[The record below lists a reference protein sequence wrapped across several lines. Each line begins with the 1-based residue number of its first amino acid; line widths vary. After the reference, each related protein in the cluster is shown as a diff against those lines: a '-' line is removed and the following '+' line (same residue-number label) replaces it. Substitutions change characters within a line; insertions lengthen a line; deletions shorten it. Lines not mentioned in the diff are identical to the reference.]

1 MLTVIIPKEDHL
13 YETLRLRRTESDSYG
28 RDWRAI
34 GNRERCTLFW
44 GFSDLQRN
52 SGNKKKCYRNL
63 KKHNDTQSYT
73 PIKSH
78 SVRIISAES

>member
-13 YETLRLRRTESDSYG
+13 YETLRLRRTDSESYG

-44 GFSDLQRN
+44 GFSDLQRH
-52 SGNKKKCYRNL
+52 SGNKKPEE
-63 KKHNDTQSYT
+63 TQSHT
-73 PIKSH
+73 ELHLDKNPT
-78 SVRIISAES
+78 V